1 VAGEARIAIAAE
13 MPGPVGDMIERAI
26 PDVAWHRLDDVS
38 QQGVPAD
45 CKVLVLLPSHNATN
59 RNRPR
64 PPGWPG
70 HVRHV
75 QLLSAGLDGYPAWV
89 FEAPLVT
96 SVRGFNAVP
105 VAEFALA
112 AVAARAK
119 RIPEC
124 WVRDASEWGYRQL
137 GSISGADL
145 GIVGFG
151 AIGSELASRAKALGM
166 NVSVLRRSAAHL
178 PDGIGRAASLEE
190 LAARCDH
197 LVIAAPSTPETQ
209 GMVSRAV
216 LAAARPGLHLVN
228 VARGELVDEA
238 ALVEALDSGQ
248 VDWASLD
255 VLTQEPPDAGHPL
268 LGHPRARVSPHTASS
283 SPTTLQALIAIVAD
297 NIARFRSEAPLRNI
311 VTAEVAPA
319 AASAGAG

>member
-1 VAGEARIAIAAE
+1 MAGEGRMAIAAE

-26 PDVAWHRLDDVS
+26 PDAAWHRLDDVS
-38 QQGVPAD
+38 QQGMPAG
-45 CKVLVLLPSHNATN
+45 CEVLVLLPVHSAAN

-70 HVRHV
+70 QVRHV

-96 SVRGFNAVP
+96 SVRGFNAIP

-112 AVAARAK
+112 AVVARAK

-124 WVRDASEWGYRQL
+124 WIKDASGWRYRQL

-151 AIGSELASRAKALGM
+151 AIGSELARRAMALGM
-166 NVSVLRRSAAHL
+166 NVSVLRRSDAAL
-178 PDGIGRAASLEE
+178 PDGVSRAGSLNE
-190 LAARCDH
+190 LAGRSDH
-197 LVIAAPSTPETQ
+197 LVIAAPATPQTR
-209 GMVSRAV
+209 GLVSRAV

-228 VARGELVDEA
+228 VARGELVDEE

-248 VDWASLD
+248 LGWASLD
-255 VLTQEPPDAGHPL
+255 VLTEEPPRAGHPL
-268 LGHPRARVSPHTASS
+268 LSHPRVAISPHTASS

-297 NIARFRSEAPLRNI
+297 NVARFAAGEPLRNL
-311 VTAEVAPA
+311 VT
-319 AASAGAG
+319 GATA